1 LTSNEN
7 PLHEDVSRMS
17 AQPERPHPLR
27 TIARWLSRLILKI
40 FFRRIEV
47 VGEHVLPTNQP
58 TIFVLN
64 HPNGLIDPLFILAF
78 GPNNVSFMAK
88 EPLFRTPLI
97 RHFVAAFDCLPVYR
111 TQDGAD
117 PKQNIKTIQAAR
129 DLLARGRSLALFPEG
144 ITHDEPQLQPL
155 KTGAARIALSS
166 RAMMAHAAA
175 HKVGTDA
182 SSTLLPVGLYY
193 PAKATFRSDAVVIY
207 GARIEVPLVTIDDN
221 AEPPRDAVSRL
232 TARIDSALRA
242 LTINAADAQH
252 IALAATAARVLDAT
266 AGVLQRDHSEPVHRR
281 LLLMQQ
287 ILARY
292 SQISVS
298 ETPGLQALIARLR
311 NYQSAVDSLGI
322 DEVVAE
328 QITLAQATR
337 HVAGTVLG
345 MTLALPFVLV
355 GLLENYLPYRVIG
368 HIACRASHGGEE
380 IVSTLKVLAGALLFP
395 LTWLAVSIVLFLN
408 ENWIWAIAHLLAT
421 PLCARA
427 ALWFADR
434 FKITLAG
441 VRIICLS
448 WLRKDTHSQLIAE
461 RNALVAQ
468 LLAQSLPSD
477 SGAQ

>member
-1 LTSNEN
+1 MK
-7 PLHEDVSRMS
+7 DVSRMS
-17 AQPERPHPLR
+17 EQPERPHPLR
-27 TIARWLSRLILKI
+27 TIARWLSRRILKI

-47 VGEHVLPTNQP
+47 IGEHVLTANQP

-78 GPNNVSFMAK
+78 GPDNISFMAK

-111 TQDGAD
+111 PQDGAD
-117 PKQNIKTIQAAR
+117 PKQNIKTMQAAR
-129 DLLARGRSLALFPEG
+129 DLLARGGSLALFPEG

-166 RAMMAHAAA
+166 RAMVAHEAA
-175 HKVGTDA
+175 HRADIDA

-193 PAKATFRSDAVVIY
+193 SNKATFRSDAVVIY
-207 GARIEVPLVTIDDN
+207 GARIEVPLVTVDDN
-221 AEPPRDAVSRL
+221 AEPPRDAVSTL
-232 TARIDSALRA
+232 TARIDSALRD
-242 LTINAADAQH
+242 LTINAADAEH

-266 AGVLQRDHSEPVHRR
+266 GDVSQPGLGGPVHRR

-287 ILARY
+287 ILARHAE
-292 SQISVS
+292 ISMG
-298 ETPGLQALIARLR
+298 ETPGLPALIARLR

-322 DEVVAE
+322 DETIPD
-328 QITLAQATR
+328 QISLAQATR
-337 HVAGTVLG
+337 HVTGAVLG

-368 HIACRASHGGEE
+368 HIAHRASRGSEE
-380 IVSTLKVLAGALLFP
+380 IVSTLKVLAGSLLFP
-395 LTWLAVSIVLFLN
+395 LTWLAVSVVLFLN
-408 ENWIWAIAHLLAT
+408 ANWIWAIAHLLAA

-434 FKITLAG
+434 FEITMAN
-441 VRIICLS
+441 VRNICLS
-448 WLRKDTHSQLIAE
+448 WLRKDTHSQLVAE

-468 LLAQSLPSD
+468 LLAQSSSSNSRSP
-477 SGAQ
+477 